1 MRMRRAALTLVCALA
16 CAAVAYAA
24 FAFLLHRQPELAP
37 QEPFIVVESTLIGQD
52 DVPRAPLP
60 QPCSETA
67 LSRAFGALSS
77 GFPRAAIRR
86 VSAWRYNYAYAR
98 MRLVS
103 IVPRDPVS
111 TGPWEAEWDSELVE
125 AKDDGSLTEWC
136 DYYYVTHNWSYY
148 GQIIL
153 DLQPGDIVTVNG
165 EPVRV
170 EGIFDYPK
178 DSILDEILALVGE
191 DAVVFQTCVPDEDYN
206 RIVHGH
212 VLSSGPAA

>member
-1 MRMRRAALTLVCALA
+1 MRMRRFAVRALAGALVCLALA
-16 CAAVAYAA
+16 
-24 FAFLLHRQPELAP
+24 LLPHQGQAEPAS

-86 VSAWRYNYAYAR
+86 VNAWRYNYAYAR
-98 MRLVS
+98 MRPVS

-178 DSILDEILALVGE
+178 DSILDEILALAGE